1 MADKYLQVIGRWG
14 QKLILDLAYKRSA
27 PLSLLCLCIIPP
39 SISLSVS
46 DHIGDFVQQYEGS
59 ECDRAKLSRCKCLTP
74 PSHLHT
80 HFGTGWRHS
89 AVISV
94 FPVLGLSHTHT
105 GAVESHSVRRPP
117 ASHMHVC
124 CDRTRWHT
132 LIFPSHPQS
141 VCVREREVW
150 VVLLPQGQRSKI
162 PIRED
167 V

>member
-27 PLSLLCLCIIPP
+27 PLYLLCLCIIPP

-105 GAVESHSVRRPP
+105 QVQWRVTEWGGHQPVTCTCVATGHDDTLWYSPP
-117 ASHMHVC
+117 TP
-124 CDRTRWHT
+124 R
-132 LIFPSHPQS
+132 
-141 VCVREREVW
+141 VCVREREKGGCCCYYKGR
-150 VVLLPQGQRSKI
+150 GQKSL
-162 PIRED
+162 
-167 V
+167 